1 MDIGRSDLALS
12 TLTQNAS
19 LISTHIPSLLLLSMC
34 YSNEGEEYKAIS
46 TLLSILSLPK
56 YNQLSSIE
64 SNLYLNKSFIEQ
76 HLNPDNIDITNT
88 LSYRTYEQHKQ
99 NLYKELSTIFETLL
113 QSEQFKNDCDILSSY
128 GILNMIYEHI
138 NKAEALFSKVT
149 TLNKNDYTTWNRL
162 GVLYANK
169 KEYSKAI
176 EMYMKAL
183 ELNPQYPNCLTN
195 VGIAY
200 LNEENYKASA
210 HYFINA
216 LQIYK
221 DIPDVWNYLTG
232 VFLAMERDDLVN
244 LTFTKDINQI
254 IKVLNSK

>member
-1 MDIGRSDLALS
+1 
-12 TLTQNAS
+12 
-19 LISTHIPSLLLLSMC
+19 
-34 YSNEGEEYKAIS
+34 
-46 TLLSILSLPK
+46 
-56 YNQLSSIE
+56 
-64 SNLYLNKSFIEQ
+64 
-76 HLNPDNIDITNT
+76 
-88 LSYRTYEQHKQ
+88 
-99 NLYKELSTIFETLL
+99 
-113 QSEQFKNDCDILSSY
+113 
-128 GILNMIYEHI
+128 MIYEHI
-138 NKAEALFSKVT
+138 NKAEMLFSKVT